1 MEGVCGVIK
10 ITDDELLE
18 IIDEMTTALG
28 EILLRHEQLEE
39 ATLYDKGIAQSKDRI
54 AKKRLEIDK
63 LNQKVLLMKKAI
75 DRRKEL
81 KNRNK

>member
-1 MEGVCGVIK
+1 VIK

-39 ATLYDKGIAQSKDRI
+39 ATLYDKGISQSKERI

-63 LNQKVLLMKKAI
+63 LNQKVLFMKKAI

>member
-1 MEGVCGVIK
+1 MIK
-10 ITDDELLE
+10 ITDDKLLE

-39 ATLYDKGIAQSKDRI
+39 ATLYDKGISQSKERI

-63 LNQKVLLMKKAI
+63 LNQKVLMMKKVI

-81 KNRNK
+81 KNKNK